1 MRTSFEEISFIE
13 TDYSNHL
20 KMKYTGSEIVRSN
33 VTMKYYDN
41 EGDLIQAKSETLE
54 IMIIMQTQHL
64 LLK

>member
-1 MRTSFEEISFIE
+1 
-13 TDYSNHL
+13 
-20 KMKYTGSEIVRSN
+20 MKYTGSEIVRSN

-41 EGDLIQAKSETLE
+41 EGDLIQTKSETLE